1 MSAPLVSAS
10 PSSLDVGYLF
20 LVNSNF
26 LLSMVVQQ
34 LVALLVF
41 LQKVST
47 RPFTPPSY
55 TCAVS
60 TGFFMTSRKPKWL
73 LGLKQFGSGKIPTYI
88 ISKVGENESYIK
100 YTHTCSHPS
109 VPMSQS
115 LEH

>member
-10 PSSLDVGYLF
+10 PTSLDVGYLF

-26 LLSMVVQQ
+26 LLLMVVQQ

-47 RPFTPPSY
+47 RAFTPPSY
-55 TCAVS
+55 TYGVS
-60 TGFFMTSRKPKWL
+60 AGFFMTSRKLKWL
-73 LGLKQFGSGKIPTYI
+73 WGLKQFGSGKIPTYI

-100 YTHTCSHPS
+100 YTHTYSHPS

>member
-1 MSAPLVSAS
+1 M
-10 PSSLDVGYLF
+10 
-20 LVNSNF
+20 NF
-26 LLSMVVQQ
+26 SILLLMVVQQ
-34 LVALLVF
+34 LVVILVLL
-41 LQKVST
+41 QEEMST